1 MIMREWRG
9 RVPHEKADAYEAF
22 LHTSGIADYGATP
35 GNRGIWMLIDRS
47 GDATE
52 FTLLTLWDS
61 EDAIRAFAGDDIRLA
76 HYYPEDDG
84 FLLEKVKHVR
94 HYEVRWPVG
103 S

>member
-9 RVPHEKADAYEAF
+9 RVPHEKTDAYEAF

-35 GNRGIWMLIDRS
+35 GNHGIWMLVDRT
-47 GDATE
+47 GEATE
-52 FTLLTLWDS
+52 FTLLTLWES
-61 EDAIRAFAGDDIRLA
+61 EAAIAAFAGADIRLA

-84 FLLEKVKHVR
+84 FLLEKHRFVR
-94 HYEVRWPVG
+94 HYEVRWPR